1 MYFDIFNS
9 RCNINISIYCIAAE
23 VNKRCKLLREQVIQ
37 ESQYDALKLLQVLMN
52 VAKLELK
59 LREVSVV

>member
-9 RCNINISIYCIAAE
+9 RCNINISIYHVAAE